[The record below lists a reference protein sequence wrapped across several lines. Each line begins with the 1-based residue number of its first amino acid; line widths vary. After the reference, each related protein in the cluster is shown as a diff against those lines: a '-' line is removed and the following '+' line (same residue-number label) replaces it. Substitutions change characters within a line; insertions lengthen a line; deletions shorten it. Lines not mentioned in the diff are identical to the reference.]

1 MYTKIPKINAGVAMV
16 NNAVVA
22 GDAVLA
28 NGVLSVLNADTTVGL
43 KFKLSD
49 GLSYT
54 KTAYSAGVKS
64 IKTVQ
69 FSGVSMIAD
78 SLYSL
83 SITLPNRQAFF
94 GGGVEANQLIAIR
107 TYTVGVDGTPTT
119 TELKDAFVAKIQN
132 DLTSGVVVA
141 STGATTMTIT
151 MTDVNSGDTVV
162 DLPTGAT
169 ISTGTAYVAPSG
181 TEDEVKLYV
190 ASSLVLAGGEYTK
203 YVFKYRKGV
212 RHNLLSGLQAIKE
225 EIAIVFIEEN
235 AAGFGA
241 FETAIDAMLDGT
253 HATVADYLGMPA

>member
-28 NGVLSVLNADTTVGL
+28 NGQLSVLNADTTVGL
-43 KFKLSD
+43 KFKVTD

-54 KTAYSAGVKS
+54 KTAYSAGVLS
-64 IKTVQ
+64 VKTVE
-69 FSGVSMIAD
+69 FSAVSMIAD
-78 SLYSL
+78 NLYSL
-83 SITLPNRQAFF
+83 SISLPNRQAFY

-107 TYTVGVDGTPTT
+107 TYTVGVDSTPTT
-119 TELKDAFVAKIQN
+119 TELKNAFVAKIQN
-132 DLTSGVVVA
+132 DLYSGVTVA
-141 STGATTMTIT
+141 STGATTMSIT

-190 ASSLVLAGGEYTK
+190 ASSLVAAGGEYTK
-203 YVFKYRKGV
+203 YVITYRKGV
-212 RHNLLSGLQAIKE
+212 RHNVLSGLQAIKE
-225 EIAIVFIEEN
+225 ETAIAFIEEN
-235 AAGFGA
+235 AAGFAA
-241 FETAIDAMLDGT
+241 FETALDAMLDGSHT
-253 HATVADYLGMPA
+253 PVADYLGIPA